1 MDQMARL
8 ARLYSPDT
16 PHLLQA
22 RLMTGEAE
30 PTVQMLDQ
38 WVLWLDQESA
48 RLRMA
53 VHGWAITP
61 AEILLLLTPAGADG
75 LRSLMQTIGRR
86 IATQRGG
93 GRIFAGRYHSALI
106 EPGNWVLPTLIW
118 LEHLPLRQGLAND
131 AEHWR
136 WSSARAHTGASP
148 PGWLTMHADYWA
160 CGNTPFD
167 RQARYR
173 MLLQEG
179 LGTIAGSRIE
189 AAIHGQWALGGE
201 AFLARMEQAAS
212 RRAESRP
219 RGRPRKTA
227 AT

>member
-8 ARLYSPDT
+8 PRLYSPDT

-22 RLMTGEAE
+22 RLLPGTVA

-38 WVLWLDQESA
+38 WALWLGQEAA
-48 RLRMA
+48 RPRMA

-61 AEILLLLTPAGADG
+61 AEILLLMTPPDADG
-75 LRSLMQTIGRR
+75 LRSLMQTLGRR
-86 IATQRGG
+86 IAAQRGG
-93 GRIFAGRYHSALI
+93 GKVFAGRYHSALV
-106 EPGNWVLPTLIW
+106 EPHHWVLPALIW
-118 LEHLPLRQGLAND
+118 LEQLPLRQELAHD

-136 WSSARAHTGASP
+136 WSSARVHSGAHP
-148 PGWLTMHADYWA
+148 PGWLTVHADYWA

-179 LGTIAGSRIE
+179 LGTM
-189 AAIHGQWALGGE
+189 
-201 AFLARMEQAAS
+201 ARS
-212 RRAESRP
+212 PDRSRP
-219 RGRPRKTA
+219 PWPVGAGR
-227 AT
+227 

>member
-1 MDQMARL
+1 MARL
-8 ARLYSPDT
+8 PRLYSPDT

-22 RLMTGEAE
+22 RLLTEAAA

-38 WVLWLDQESA
+38 WVLLLKREAA

-61 AEILLLLTPAGADG
+61 AEILLLLTPADADG
-75 LRSLMQTIGRR
+75 LRVLMQTLGRA
-86 IATQRGG
+86 IALQRGG
-93 GRIFAGRYHSALI
+93 GKVFAGRYHSALV
-106 EPGNWVLPTLIW
+106 EPGTWVLPTLVW

-136 WSSARAHTGASP
+136 WSSARVHAGASP
-148 PGWLTMHADYWA
+148 PAWLSVHADYWA

-179 LGTIAGSRIE
+179 LGTMASARIE
-189 AAIHGQWALGGE
+189 AAIQGQWALGGD
-201 AFLARMEQAAS
+201 AFLARMAAAAT
-212 RRAESRP
+212 RRVVARP
-219 RGRPRKTA
+219 RGRPRKVA
-227 AT
+227 GA

>member
-1 MDQMARL
+1 MARL
-8 ARLYSPDT
+8 PRLYSPDT

-22 RLMTGEAE
+22 RLLTSAAA

-38 WVLWLDQESA
+38 WAAWLGEEA
-48 RLRMA
+48 VRLRMA

-61 AEILLLLTPAGADG
+61 AEILLLLTPADPDG
-75 LRSLMQTIGRR
+75 LRSLMQTLGRR

-93 GRIFAGRYHSALI
+93 GKVFAGRYHSALV
-106 EPGNWVLPTLIW
+106 EPGSWVLPALIW
-118 LEHLPLRQGLAND
+118 LEQLPLRQGLAHD

-136 WSSARAHTGASP
+136 WSSARVHSGASP
-148 PGWLTMHADYWA
+148 QDWLTVHADYWA
-160 CGNTPFD
+160 CGNTPFE

-179 LGTIAGSRIE
+179 LGTMARSRIE
-189 AAIHGQWALGGE
+189 AAVHGQWALGGD

-212 RRAESRP
+212 RRAAARP
-219 RGRPRKTA
+219 RGRPRKTVGA
-227 AT
+227 